1 MSTQARG
8 LEALVDARKGEY
20 GGGSTRV
27 VAVTSGKGGVGK
39 STLSANIAYILARHG
54 FRVGI
59 MDADIGLANL
69 DVMFNV
75 RAEKNI
81 LHVLK
86 GEASFEE
93 IVLPLEENLWLIPGE
108 SGDEILKFSDATIV
122 SRFFDEMEVL
132 ENLDFLIVDTGAG
145 IGDTIQMFLKAADD
159 VVVVTVPD
167 PAAITDA
174 YAMIKVISKIK
185 ERVLMVVN
193 QVKNAKEGQKIFD
206 TIRKVAAENI
216 EAPLELT
223 LLGTVRND
231 SYVSRSVKQRVLL
244 CKELGNI
251 GVAGDIEAIAVQL
264 GEKKERKMLDEE
276 RESGI
281 GNFFKKLLGQF

>member
-1 MSTQARG
+1 MSTQAKG
-8 LEALVDARKGEY
+8 LEALIDAQKQS
-20 GGGSTRV
+20 GGTTRI

-39 STLSANIAYILARHG
+39 STLSANIAYVLARNG
-54 FRVGI
+54 YKVGI

-86 GEASFEE
+86 GESTFED
-93 IVLPLEENLWLIPGE
+93 IVLTLDENLWLVPGE

-122 SRFFDEMEVL
+122 SRFIDEAQML
-132 ENLDFLIVDTGAG
+132 DNLDFLIIDTGAG

-174 YAMIKVISKIK
+174 YAMVKVISRIRDDVK
-185 ERVLMVVN
+185 MVVN

-206 TIRKVAAENI
+206 TIQKVALGNI
-216 EAPLELT
+216 GGHLELK
-223 LLGTVRND
+223 LLGTVRSD
-231 SYVSRSVKQRVLL
+231 DYVARSVKQRILV
-244 CKELGNI
+244 CKELSSI
-251 GVAGDIEAIAVQL
+251 GSAHDIEAIAAQL
-264 GEKKERKMLDEE
+264 ANKKEQKLLKGQ

-281 GNFFKKLLGQF
+281 GNFFRKLLGQF

>member
-8 LEALVDARKGEY
+8 LEALVDAQKHPA
-20 GGGSTRV
+20 SMTRV
-27 VAVTSGKGGVGK
+27 IAVTSGKGGVGK
-39 STLSANIAYILARHG
+39 STLSANIAYVLARKG
-54 FRVGI
+54 FKVGI

-86 GEASFEE
+86 GEATFEE
-93 IVLPLEENLWLIPGE
+93 IVVPLDENLWLIPGE

-122 SRFFDEMEVL
+122 SRFIDEAQML
-132 ENLDFLIVDTGAG
+132 ENLDFLIIDTGAG

-159 VVVVTVPD
+159 AIVVTVPD

-174 YAMIKVISKIK
+174 YAMVKVISKIK
-185 ERVLMVVN
+185 HDILMIVN

-206 TIRKVAAENI
+206 TIQKVASGNI
-216 EAPLELT
+216 GTHLELK
-223 LLGTVRND
+223 LLGSVRSD
-231 SYVSRSVKQRVLL
+231 AYVARSVKQRVLV
-244 CKELGNI
+244 CKELANI
-251 GVAGDIEAIAVQL
+251 APAADIETIAVQL
-264 GEKKERKMLDEE
+264 GDKKEHKMLEGQK
-276 RESGI
+276 ESGI
-281 GNFFKKLLGQF
+281 GTFFKKLLGQF